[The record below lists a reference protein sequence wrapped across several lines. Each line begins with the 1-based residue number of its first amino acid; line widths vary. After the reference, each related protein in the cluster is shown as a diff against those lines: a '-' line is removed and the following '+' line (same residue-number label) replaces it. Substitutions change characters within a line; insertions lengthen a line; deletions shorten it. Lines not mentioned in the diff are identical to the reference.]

1 MIVSNNK
8 NNKILYTQRS
18 RHNRLTLATLVMLG
32 IFAFLFFTWNDY
44 SEDSTFGFLQNE
56 KPTNTEVEPS
66 NYRADTTGITAT
78 VTNAGLVTEDTY
90 GMGNKASQDESKLN
104 SKKVEEQISTIRGEI
119 SNEKKTTILAPHA
132 SQTSLPSNIFN
143 PETNF
148 KEILNTSPVVL
159 FIRSTEQDSQYLKN
173 LLLKEYEIS
182 PQISIVDLDQHSN
195 GDSLQDH
202 IQSTKLSAAATQRL
216 PYLFINSVSVINTNL
231 KKDIKDLHSDGSL
244 LQKFR
249 HLASGNVLFEK
260 MGLPSN
266 S

>member
-90 GMGNKASQDESKLN
+90 GMGNKASQDESKL
-104 SKKVEEQISTIRGEI
+104 KV
-119 SNEKKTTILAPHA
+119 
-132 SQTSLPSNIFN
+132 
-143 PETNF
+143 
-148 KEILNTSPVVL
+148 
-159 FIRSTEQDSQYLKN
+159 
-173 LLLKEYEIS
+173 
-182 PQISIVDLDQHSN
+182 
-195 GDSLQDH
+195 
-202 IQSTKLSAAATQRL
+202 
-216 PYLFINSVSVINTNL
+216 
-231 KKDIKDLHSDGSL
+231 
-244 LQKFR
+244 
-249 HLASGNVLFEK
+249 LAS
-260 MGLPSN
+260 
-266 S
+266 

>member
-1 MIVSNNK
+1 MMVSNNK
-8 NNKILYTQRS
+8 NNKMLHTQRS
-18 RHNRLTLATLVMLG
+18 RHNRLITAALVMLG
-32 IFAFLFFTWNDY
+32 IFAFLFVTWNDY

-56 KPTNTEVEPS
+56 KPTNTEMETS
-66 NYRADTTGITAT
+66 NYHTGTSESTTT
-78 VTNAGLVTEDTY
+78 VTKVGLITEDKY
-90 GMGNKASQDESKLN
+90 SMGDKASQDESKLN

-119 SNEKKTTILAPHA
+119 SHERKTTILSPHTA
-132 SQTSLPSNIFN
+132 QTSLPSKIFN
-143 PETNF
+143 PEVNF

-182 PQISIVDLDQHSN
+182 PEISIVDLDQHSN
-195 GDSLQDH
+195 GDKLQDY
-202 IQSTKLSAAATQRL
+202 IQTTKLAATSTQKL
-216 PYLFINSVSVINTNL
+216 PYLFINSVSVINTNI

-244 LQKFR
+244 LQNFR